1 MVSTEYPGGIR
12 IPWQHNPESFTEIGN
27 RISRAIQPVS
37 NAYEDAAQ
45 TTGGRNTH
53 GDKSGRG
60 QPRKARPPATHDTP
74 VTAEVYPFLNQS
86 NDSLSS
92 GLARQ
97 GTALGQYEQ

>member
-1 MVSTEYPGGIR
+1 MVSTESTRGIR
-12 IPWQHNPESFTEIGN
+12 IPGRTIQRACTEIRN
-27 RISRAIQPVS
+27 RVGRAIQPVS

-97 GTALGQYEQ
+97 GTA